1 MALTLATV
9 ETAIESLI
17 SGAQS
22 VTVDGMTCTK
32 ASLPALWEARKALK
46 SEADR
51 GARPLVRAVN
61 FTGMGYSGSSDQTAK
76 VKLTESA

>member
-22 VTVDGMTCTK
+22 TTVDGMTYTK
-32 ASLPALWEARKALK
+32 ASLPALWDARKSLK
-46 SEADR
+46 DESDR
-51 GARPLVRAVN
+51 ANRPTIRA
-61 FTGMGYSGSSDQTAK
+61 FGMKGMGY
-76 VKLTESA
+76 